1 MSYDDVLGDDN
12 LSENMKKFGLEFV
25 LENKS
30 QQTFAKLMDQQKRL
44 ETQLNN
50 NIKAFNKFQS
60 SLNNTKLDTAVK
72 RMDKL
77 TNAVARYN
85 SAMKG
90 STSLGNLSGPNTTN
104 DGGLSSGVKDF
115 LTADFISDSIGK
127 VSNNIVR
134 SFESMPF
141 GSLYSGFL
149 SDAFDGIATSI
160 ATGSIG
166 PAIVGAI
173 TGGIETATNIYAA
186 SSELVHNAIYSAF
199 QKGSQLIVQ
208 AITTYVPQTLDREYD
223 QAKLN
228 AVLGDDRLGQ
238 SITTMG
244 VDYAKNSSLSLA
256 DVDFVLPNLVMAN
269 KASGV
274 GNDKMQ
280 ELIQAELEAITRLNF
295 KDSGQGAGVQ
305 GSLVA
310 IQEMLSGDMI
320 SLQRRFEMGG
330 ASIDRIKDSL
340 KKGPAEAI
348 NQLITELET
357 MGVTD
362 DALAKV
368 QESAKFKLGFIEESL
383 TDFFTNPNT
392 GIMAS
397 LIAPFEPAIDNIAAF
412 FENGGG
418 VAAMI
423 PTDIPG
429 VYEELTQLDVITNQ
443 FKMVLGKIG
452 EIGMKLGESFFEGFI
467 MNVDW
472 EGLWTNAS
480 ALLDT
485 LSTYF
490 TPTFE
495 ILSGWVNETF
505 IPWLADIN
513 ELLQNEEIRQS
524 ILDFIEGLTDIAT
537 RSLNMVTSI
546 LTHMPTISSV
556 VGAMNDF
563 LGTVQSAVDGVA
575 SVFQSILTVV
585 QNARSQFSSEVG
597 ILQQNAGR
605 GLTGKAKV
613 TPKKSAVGMP
623 YVPKDDYPVL
633 LHKGERVL
641 TAQQNRQY
649 NNGGGGN
656 VSIPKLAD
664 TIVIRE
670 DADIDRV
677 ADRLVKKLKSNMVA
691 YGGAY

>member
-90 STSLGNLSGPNTTN
+90 STSLSNLSGPNTSN

-223 QAKLN
+223 QSKLN

-368 QESAKFKLGFIEESL
+368 QQSAKFKLGFIEESL

-429 VYEELTQLDVITNQ
+429 VYEELTQLEVITNQ

-495 ILSGWVNETF
+495 ILSGWVNDTF

-513 ELLQNEEIRQS
+513 ELLQDEEIRQS

-537 RSLNMVTSI
+537 RSLEMTNSI
-546 LTHMPTISSV
+546 IENMPTIS
-556 VGAMNDF
+556 GLLDAMNTFVKGVQKVVSGIVKAVTSVDF
-563 LGTVQSAVDGVA
+563 GNAMYVANTGMPITTVDPKIKGAKEK
-575 SVFQSILTVV
+575 
-585 QNARSQFSSEVG
+585 NAK
-597 ILQQNAGR
+597 
-605 GLTGKAKV
+605 GL
-613 TPKKSAVGMP
+613 P
-623 YVPKDDYPVL
+623 YVPRDGYETI